1 MKIIKLVILPI
12 AISYLTTSFV
22 FWQIDPSQWPIETR
36 AVAIVGV
43 IFVAT
48 IAYLV
53 DTWDLSPKIPL
64 ELEGGEK

>member
-1 MKIIKLVILPI
+1 MKIMKLVILPI

-22 FWQIDPSQWPIETR
+22 LWQIDPSQWPIENR

-53 DTWDLSPKIPL
+53 DTFDASPKIPL

>member
-1 MKIIKLVILPI
+1 MKIMKLVKMKIMKLVILPI

-22 FWQIDPSQWPIETR
+22 LWQIDPSQWLTENR

-53 DTWDLSPKIPL
+53 DTLDL
-64 ELEGGEK
+64 